1 MIMNSPSWIAAL
13 LAAVGAAGA
22 GFGGEPPPPPAPK
35 NDDRQAERA
44 AMVAQVR
51 RYGITNAAV
60 IAAMARVRRHCFIP
74 ERCRGFDDYA
84 DCPSPIGY
92 GQTISQPYI
101 VAYMT
106 ERLAVRPGMKV
117 LEIGTGSG
125 YQAAILTALGARVW
139 TIEIVPELGAHARA
153 ALDAEGFTNVATR
166 VGDGY
171 TGWPEQ
177 APFERI
183 ILTAAAHDVP
193 PLLGRQLAPG
203 GLMVLPIDDGTGH
216 QRLWRVRRT
225 DEGFDTDDLGEI
237 RFVPLIAEPGPG

>member
-1 MIMNSPSWIAAL
+1 M

-60 IAAMARVRRHCFIP
+60 IAAMTRVRRHCFIP

-125 YQAAILTALGARVW
+125 YQAAILAALGARVW
-139 TIEIVPELGAHARA
+139 TIEIVPELGAHART

-171 TGWPEQ
+171 AGWPEQ
-177 APFERI
+177 APFDAI
-183 ILTAAAHDVP
+183 IVTCAPESVP
-193 PLLGRQLAPG
+193 RALVEQLREGGR
-203 GLMVLPIDDGTGH
+203 MVLPVGPSGIQELITLRKEKA
-216 QRLWRVRRT
+216 RLVSE
-225 DEGFDTDDLGEI
+225 DSVAV
-237 RFVPLIAEPGPG
+237 RFVPMVRGREDRSQ